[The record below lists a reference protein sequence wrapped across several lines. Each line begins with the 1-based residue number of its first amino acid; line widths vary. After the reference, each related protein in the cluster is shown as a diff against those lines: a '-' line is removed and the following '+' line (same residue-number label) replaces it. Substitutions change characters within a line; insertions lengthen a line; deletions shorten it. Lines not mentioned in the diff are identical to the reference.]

1 MNTKRTALLLGLTF
15 AITACTSGAAGT
27 PPPQTPTP
35 VPPNATP
42 LPQTPAPTPPPS
54 AGNSPLFPPK
64 TVDPADL
71 DGRTFI
77 SQAVADEGIDHG
89 LVVGTD
95 VRLTFRG
102 NTISAYAG
110 CNTMSGG
117 YTIADG
123 KLVAT
128 ENWATTE
135 IGCQPALMAQDQWL
149 ANFLSSQP
157 RITLNGDSMVLISGG
172 TAMDLLDQEVAEPDQ
187 PLVGITWG
195 LTSIISGD
203 AVSSVPVGVTA
214 TILLKEDGT
223 VDVEP
228 GCNSAGGNYVV
239 DGNSIAFSNL
249 TTTDM
254 ACPGPRM
261 DVEAA
266 VMQVL
271 NAGTL
276 TFAIDSNTLTLT
288 APDGSGLQFSAAVD
302 L

>member
-1 MNTKRTALLLGLTF
+1 MNSKRTVLLLGLTF
-15 AITACTSGAAGT
+15 AITACTSGAAAT
-27 PPPQTPTP
+27 PSPQAPTAAPPA
-35 VPPNATP
+35 ATP
-42 LPQTPAPTPPPS
+42 LPQLPSPTPPPS
-54 AGNSPLFPPK
+54 SGTSPLFPPK

-89 LVVGTD
+89 LVAGTD
-95 VRLTFRG
+95 VRLTFQG
-102 NTISAYAG
+102 NNISANAG

-128 ENWATTE
+128 DNWATTE
-135 IGCQPALMAQDQWL
+135 IGCQPALTAQDQWL

-172 TAMDLLDQEVAEPDQ
+172 TAMDLLDQELAEPDQ

-195 LTSIISGD
+195 LTSMISGD
-203 AVSSVPVGVTA
+203 AVSSVPVGITA
-214 TILLKEDGT
+214 SLLLKEDGT

-239 DGNSIAFSNL
+239 DGNSITFTNL
-249 TTTDM
+249 ATTDM
-254 ACPGPRM
+254 ACVGPRM

-271 NAGTL
+271 NAGRL

-288 APDGSGLQFSAAVD
+288 AADGTGLQFSAAVD
-302 L
+302 V